1 MSDLPSSELET
12 SHGLAEA
19 ESAGEVD
26 ESRKLL
32 LLIDFTYL
40 TAENQKMD
48 RKIVQISDCCVYK
61 LYIQY
66 THQIH
71 G

>member
-1 MSDLPSSELET
+1 MSYLPSSELET

-32 LLIDFTYL
+32 LFIDFRYL

-48 RKIVQISDCCVYK
+48 RKRVQICDYCIYK
-61 LYIQY
+61 LHIQY
-66 THQIH
+66 TQIH